1 MLTGHVRPGDGRAS
15 ARAWA
20 RGDAYALPGKCGA
33 SAIACADDGR
43 HWLTKPRNRV
53 RLPCINPAHA
63 NTATVLLACA
73 MKTATRA
80 AMRYSASMPPLISSS

>member
-20 RGDAYALPGKCGA
+20 GGEAYALPGKCGA

-53 RLPCINPAHA
+53 RLSCINLGYA
-63 NTATVLLACA
+63 NMVTVIFMCVTASLNFFPIDTILV
-73 MKTATRA
+73 
-80 AMRYSASMPPLISSS
+80 

>member
-20 RGDAYALPGKCGA
+20 GGDAYAMPGKCGA

-53 RLPCINPAHA
+53 RLP
-63 NTATVLLACA
+63 
-73 MKTATRA
+73 
-80 AMRYSASMPPLISSS
+80 